1 MSLSLQ
7 VAFTARIDPWSQAP
21 REVRAIEVF
30 VFVFV
35 VIVVVFVFVT
45 VVVVAVGFVVV
56 VAVVVVVVSVFGVA
70 RHALTPGLKP
80 PGRFEPCSGM

>member
-7 VAFTARIDPWSQAP
+7 VAFTARIDPWSQA
-21 REVRAIEVF
+21 IEVF

-35 VIVVVFVFVT
+35 VIVAVFVFVT